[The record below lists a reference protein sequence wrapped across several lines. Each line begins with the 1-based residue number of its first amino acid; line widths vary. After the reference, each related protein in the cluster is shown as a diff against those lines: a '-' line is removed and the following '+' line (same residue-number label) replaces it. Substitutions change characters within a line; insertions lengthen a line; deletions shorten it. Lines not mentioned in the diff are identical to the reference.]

1 MPRFNVVKY
10 YEAYEEYTVEA
21 PTAQEAEDMVMEGRA
36 GEPDEVTVKQ
46 SDIMESETK
55 LVPDEEGEQ
64 QRRDEKHGLYPEH
77 EDIAN

>member
-46 SDIMESETK
+46 SEIMESETK
-55 LVPDEEGEQ
+55 EVTE
-64 QRRDEKHGLYPEH
+64 
-77 EDIAN
+77 